1 MMWSSS
7 LRGFIFGG
15 GRARVTLNV
24 QSTFKYSW
32 GGVLTTTMVFLREKN
47 GTTVPG
53 ILKDED
59 VEKRVVVGK

>member
-1 MMWSSS
+1 MSNQHSNIH
-7 LRGFIFGG
+7 G
-15 GRARVTLNV
+15 
-24 QSTFKYSW
+24 